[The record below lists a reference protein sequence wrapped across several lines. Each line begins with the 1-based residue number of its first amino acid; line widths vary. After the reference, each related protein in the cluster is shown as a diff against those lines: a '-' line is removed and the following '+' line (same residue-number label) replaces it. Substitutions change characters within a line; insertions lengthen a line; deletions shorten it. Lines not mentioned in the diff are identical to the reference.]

1 MRRYITTILT
11 AIFLITLTAV
21 ACKSNNT
28 KVKEAALNAPAS
40 QPFKDS
46 LPQPV
51 GYINDFDSLFS
62 KTEIRE
68 LEKLLS
74 DFENKTTIQI
84 AVVTFDTLMTNADN
98 LYATTLK
105 LANDWGVG
113 RKDKN
118 NGVLVGICKECRKM
132 AIQNGS
138 GIEKGLSDQE
148 TENIIATG
156 FIDSFMKGNFY
167 EGTLAGLNTLIE
179 ALEEK
184 IKLKLID

>member
-1 MRRYITTILT
+1 MT
-11 AIFLITLTAV
+11 V
-21 ACKSNNT
+21 ACKSNNP
-28 KVKEAALNAPAS
+28 KVKENSLNVPVFKN
-40 QPFKDS
+40 FKDS
-46 LPQPV
+46 IPPPV
-51 GYINDFDSLFS
+51 GYINDFDSIFS
-62 KTEIRE
+62 KAEIQE

-84 AVVTFDTLMTNADN
+84 AVVTLDTLMTNADS
-98 LYATTLK
+98 LYRKTLK

-118 NGVLVGICKECRKM
+118 NGVLVGICKQCREM
-132 AIQNGS
+132 VIQNGR

-148 TENIIATG
+148 TEQIIATG
-156 FIDSFMKGNFY
+156 FVGNFMKGNFY
-167 EGTLAGLNTLIE
+167 EGTLVGLKTLIE